1 MKPDDL
7 PLDGKQTLAWPMD
20 PETKTL
26 RNGSRLNKVLLLRLD
41 PEGFDAETKERA
53 AEGVVGYSAI
63 CPHTGCDVTNWHPD
77 RQLLECPCHFSM
89 YDPKEAAKVV
99 SGPAPRRLPALPLK
113 IVDSRLVVAKPFTG
127 RPASNKCDQNN
138 EEKRHEDKHPVPR
151 ILAAS
156 ALALVMVAAASAQ
169 QPLPPLPKPDTP
181 PPVPPIL
188 QSYKPVTADRL
199 KQPEDG
205 DWLMYR
211 RTYDGWGYSPLS
223 QITTENVG
231 RLKPVWTLAT
241 GQVEGHQAPP
251 IVNNGVMFV
260 ATPGN
265 QVLAIDAKKG
275 DLLWRFKR
283 PIPEDML
290 LLHPTSRGVGLLG
303 DKVYFA
309 AADAVLVALDAK
321 TGKEV
326 WKAPVEDYTHG
337 YYMSLAPLVADGK
350 VMVGVSGGELGVRGF
365 VAAFDAETGKPLWK
379 TYTVPAP
386 GEPGS
391 ETWPKGDQW
400 KTGGGSVWITGNYDP
415 ETNLSFWG
423 TGNGG
428 PWMGDQR
435 PGDNLF
441 TSSVLALDTAT
452 GKIKGYHQYHPN
464 DSWDWD
470 EVSPPI
476 LVDYQHDG
484 KNIKGLVDVA
494 RDGYL
499 WMLERTGDK
508 INFIDGKPF
517 VKQNVF
523 QGLDP
528 KTGRPNVDPV
538 RQPATGKKADFCPSL
553 WGGKD
558 WPPVAYSP
566 NRRGYCI
573 SRPMRI
579 SAARRSANRS
589 PTRRDN
595 VMSGQ
600 RRLFHRS
607 GCGSHR
613 RAAGLEPRYRAEG
626 LEPSLCQLT
635 GLGTGTGD
643 GRRGRVRR
651 RNQ

>member
-1 MKPDDL
+1 MQEKH
-7 PLDGKQTLAWPMD
+7 
-20 PETKTL
+20 
-26 RNGSRLNKVLLLRLD
+26 RLH
-41 PEGFDAETKERA
+41 A
-53 AEGVVGYSAI
+53 AI
-63 CPHTGCDVTNWHPD
+63 
-77 RQLLECPCHFSM
+77 
-89 YDPKEAAKVV
+89 
-99 SGPAPRRLPALPLK
+99 
-113 IVDSRLVVAKPFTG
+113 
-127 RPASNKCDQNN
+127 
-138 EEKRHEDKHPVPR
+138 
-151 ILAAS
+151 AAS
-156 ALALVMVAAASAQ
+156 ALALALSAATASAQ
-169 QPLPPLPKPDTP
+169 QPLPPPPTP
-181 PPVPPIL
+181 ETPRPVPPIL
-188 QSYKPVTADRL
+188 QGYKPVTAERL

-231 RLKPVWTLAT
+231 RLKPAWTLQT
-241 GQVEGHQAPP
+241 GQIEGHQAPP
-251 IVNNGVMFV
+251 IVNSGVMFV

-283 PIPEDML
+283 PIPEDIL
-290 LLHPTSRGVGLLG
+290 LLHPTSRGVGLLDG
-303 DKVYFA
+303 KIYFA

-326 WKAPVEDYTHG
+326 WNTKVEDYTHG

-365 VAAFDAETGKPLWK
+365 VAAFDAETGKPAWK

-400 KTGGGSVWITGNYDP
+400 KTGGGSVWITGAYDP
-415 ETNLSFWG
+415 ATNLTFWG

-441 TSSVLALDTAT
+441 TSSTIALDAST

-470 EVSPPI
+470 EVNPPI
-476 LVDYQHDG
+476 LVDYQRNG
-484 KNIKGLVDVA
+484 RTIKGLAYVA

-499 WMLERTGDK
+499 WMLERTADK
-508 INFIDGKPF
+508 INFVDGKPF
-517 VKQNVF
+517 VNQNVF
-523 QGLDP
+523 KSLDP
-528 KTGRPNVDPV
+528 KTGRPDVDPA
-538 RQPATGKKADFCPSL
+538 RQPGTGRKAEFCPSL

-566 NRRGYCI
+566 KTRLLYIPANENLCQALMGDPVTYTPGQRFTGIAPANSIFSIAPSADHIGELQAWNLDTGQKVWSHPFANSELWGPVLATAGGMLFMGGTNDRYFRAFDASNGKILWEFRTGSGVNGVPVSFQVDGKQYI
-573 SRPMRI
+573 AVQSGWGVD
-579 SAARRSANRS
+579 AARMQA
-589 PTRRDN
+589 
-595 VMSGQ
+595 
-600 RRLFHRS
+600 RLNLERPWEFPDVPQ
-607 GCGSHR
+607 GGSVWVF
-613 RAAGLEPRYRAEG
+613 AV
-626 LEPSLCQLT
+626 
-635 GLGTGTGD
+635 D
-643 GRRGRVRR
+643 
-651 RNQ
+651 